1 MENTAIKA
9 SATDPKLDKDAMI
22 NALAALAQETRLDI
36 YRMLVEE
43 GPKGLAVGEIGE
55 RLDVAGATLNH
66 HLSQLKQSGLVTC
79 KREGRHL
86 IHAANYAH
94 MDLLID
100 FLTDNCCQG
109 EGKACTPKMLKTE

>member
-1 MENTAIKA
+1 M
-9 SATDPKLDKDAMI
+9 DKDAI
-22 NALAALAQETRLDI
+22 IAALAALAQETRLDI
-36 YRMLVEE
+36 YRMLVEQ

-55 RLDVAGATLNH
+55 RLGVAGATLNH

-79 KREGRHL
+79 VREGRHL
-86 IHAANYAH
+86 IHAANYEH

-109 EGKACTPKMLKTE
+109 DDGTCGPNC